1 MAPGARA
8 RLRRKPSRSCA
19 IASASIAG
27 IPRSQSALTMR
38 LWIAAL
44 AFDRAS
50 RARHCWLLQPRARR
64 QPRGRGPLC
73 SSAARSGDRASVYQ
87 RLGPETRAR
96 IEAMLSSSRHQGGR
110 LIARPEDFFSVGWA
124 PPAWEP
130 AGMRTVQRDRERAEV
145 EIYSAAGDRH
155 SLTLVRE
162 GKEWKI
168 ELPGS

>member
-1 MAPGARA
+1 M
-8 RLRRKPSRSCA
+8 RRWVA
-19 IASASIAG
+19 I
-27 IPRSQSALTMR
+27 
-38 LWIAAL
+38 L
-44 AFDRAS
+44 AFVLA
-50 RARHCWLLQPRARR
+50 
-64 QPRGRGPLC
+64 GC
-73 SSAARSGDRASVYQ
+73 SSHERADNPEGAVHLFIAAARSGDRASVYQ

-130 AGMRTVQRDRERAEV
+130 AGIRTVQRDGERAEV
-145 EIYSAAGDRH
+145 EVYSAAGDRH
-155 SLTLVRE
+155 SLSLVRE

>member
-1 MAPGARA
+1 MLVLPGHGAPTTIG
-8 RLRRKPSRSCA
+8 
-19 IASASIAG
+19 
-27 IPRSQSALTMR
+27 QE
-38 LWIAAL
+38 
-44 AFDRAS
+44 RAS
-50 RARHCWLLQPRARR
+50 NPEGAVHLFIA
-64 QPRGRGPLC
+64 
-73 SSAARSGDRASVYQ
+73 AARSGDRASVYQ

-130 AGMRTVQRDRERAEV
+130 AGIRTVQREPERAEV
-145 EIYSAAGDRH
+145 EVFSAAGDRH
-155 SLTLVRE
+155 ALSLVRE